1 MTNKEIK
8 PLVNTSSLDTRKVT
22 IQGSNDFS
30 NDFQNT
36 STKEIAPIIK
46 KSEFSTQASKVTT
59 QNDSRK
65 KANKTQKM
73 SDDVILKIDILKPFL
88 KELEDVDTKVKPTVN
103 DMINLLLDN
112 YIHTKLTTKELEA
125 YQSIY
130 KIRYDQL

>member
-46 KSEFSTQASKVTT
+46 KSEFSTQAPKVTT

-88 KELEDVDTKVKPTVN
+88 KELEDVDKKVKPTVN

-130 KIRYDQL
+130 KIRYEQL